1 MIKTVFTAL
10 CLVTCAHAHSLH
22 QSTAEA
28 EYNEKT
34 KKLEVSL
41 TVFINDLELAL
52 IRQSERMM
60 SLDKTPA
67 VEFDAEVQAYLSK
80 TFVVADGEGRVAKIE
95 WVGRDLDAGSAKS
108 DEPCVTLYFQVSLPA
123 GPGGVSLRHSV
134 FNDLFKDQTNL
145 LLLRQGERKDEWRFS
160 HGEAAKKLFRPKQ

>member
-1 MIKTVFTAL
+1 MIKEAFIAL
-10 CLVTCAHAHSLH
+10 FVGTCAHAHSLH
-22 QSTAEA
+22 QSAAEA
-28 EYNEKT
+28 EYNAKT

-52 IRQSERMM
+52 IRHSERMM
-60 SLDKTPA
+60 ALEKTPA

-80 TFVVADGEGRVAKIE
+80 TFVITDAAGKVSKIE
-95 WVGRDLDAGSAKS
+95 WVGRDLDADSAKS

-123 GPGGVSLRHSV
+123 GLGGVSLQHSV
-134 FNDLFKDQTNL
+134 FTDLFKDQTNL
-145 LLLRQGERKDEWRFS
+145 LLLRQGERKDEWRFV